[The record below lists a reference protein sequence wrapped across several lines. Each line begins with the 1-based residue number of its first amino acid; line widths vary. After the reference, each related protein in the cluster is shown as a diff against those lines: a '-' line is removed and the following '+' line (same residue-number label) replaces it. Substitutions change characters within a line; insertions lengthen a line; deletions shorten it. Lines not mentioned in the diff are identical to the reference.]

1 MIMRMMNIADFD
13 ETSIEIIGDN
23 SQYSK
28 QSSNKNNREV
38 VLKFA
43 AKHQDIRAVGIMLKE
58 SVGLG
63 LATPP
68 GLSGFV
74 GGRPKPSPI
83 VRLFS
88 FLIDKD
94 QVNVTIDNGCLLY
107 TSDAADES

>member
-28 QSSNKNNREV
+28 KSSNENNREV

-63 LATPP
+63 LQ
-68 GLSGFV
+68 L
-74 GGRPKPSPI
+74 
-83 VRLFS
+83 LQ
-88 FLIDKD
+88 D
-94 QVNVTIDNGCLLY
+94 CLVLLE
-107 TSDAADES
+107 AAKTFTNC

>member
-1 MIMRMMNIADFD
+1 MRMMNIADFD

-28 QSSNKNNREV
+28 QSSNENNREV

-63 LATPP
+63 LATLQDCLVLLA
-68 GLSGFV
+68 G
-74 GGRPKPSPI
+74 
-83 VRLFS
+83 
-88 FLIDKD
+88 D
-94 QVNVTIDNGCLLY
+94 QNHHQL
-107 TSDAADES
+107 